1 MSLIFCGELSGLLSN
16 EDCCTI
22 GCLVARPGQGG
33 YNADEARCVG
43 SAFFIGLTGD
53 IRENEAV
60 MAKAY
65 KLGKKLAAGG

>member
-1 MSLIFCGELSGLLSN
+1 MPGL
-16 EDCCTI
+16 
-22 GCLVARPGQGG
+22 PGRAKGDIMQMRQD
-33 YNADEARCVG
+33 ASG
-43 SAFFIGLTGD
+43 SAFFVGLTGD